1 MNPKL
6 EIRRAS
12 SEPKC
17 ATCGWWQGGSASA
30 GGCGR
35 HMTGSALFMTL
46 DLAVC
51 TDWRDGDPVQEV
63 LPPESQE

>member
-1 MNPKL
+1 MDPRL
-6 EIRRAS
+6 EIRRANS
-12 SEPKC
+12 DAKC
-17 ATCGWWQGGSASA
+17 ASCGWWGGSANVPA
-30 GGCGR
+30 AQCQR
-35 HMTGSALFMTL
+35 HGMKTL